1 MTEGTQEQGQGQIG
15 GSVLSRTIA
24 GKVAEKRPTETGL
37 GTLAGGRR
45 VLSRHQSLPMWQ
57 NLLP

>member
-1 MTEGTQEQGQGQIG
+1 MTGGDTGTGQDQIG

-45 VLSRHQSLPMWQ
+45 VL
-57 NLLP
+57 